1 MTISRLRN
9 SAATWYKSC
18 KSYKLAVQLPID
30 VKTFARNRTLERFEV
45 AETVPLPVE
54 LVWKA
59 HEDVQL
65 LERIAPPFPV
75 VRLKESNIVCGLD
88 THFTV
93 RVEVLGLGVDCQVK
107 ITRWDPPVCFIDE
120 QVSGPFKFWEHTHK
134 FMPITSEST
143 RIVDSVKF
151 ELNPLLDGTLI
162 RLGLET
168 MFKLRMQN
176 LKQVLSEPTF
186 HTSANQPDF

>member
-1 MTISRLRN
+1 
-9 SAATWYKSC
+9 
-18 KSYKLAVQLPID
+18 
-30 VKTFARNRTLERFEV
+30 
-45 AETVPLPVE
+45 
-54 LVWKA
+54 
-59 HEDVQL
+59 
-65 LERIAPPFPV
+65 
-75 VRLKESNIVCGLD
+75 
-88 THFTV
+88 
-93 RVEVLGLGVDCQVK
+93 
-107 ITRWDPPVCFIDE
+107 
-120 QVSGPFKFWEHTHK
+120 
-134 FMPITSEST
+134 MPITSEST